1 MTRPDVVFARFVEA
15 NPAPHPE
22 ALHSERPDVDEML
35 AQMHGTMPMARPSLP
50 SPWSQKSKW
59 LVAVAVFLAVLGLAA
74 ALGWMRNPSESPIA
88 DPVETLRRD
97 AVAKAE
103 QWLEAVNT
111 GAIDDVMSM
120 STPDSATIADRRV
133 HEWVAGLA
141 AHGMPV
147 QVIGCEALVA
157 TSQDA
162 IVECQVRLTDLV
174 AVELGVTELVAPFRF
189 LGGLLAWQPYTGG
202 NISQVNAAYSSYL
215 RQYHQAEYEIACAPL
230 AYEPGSVIQDNGL
243 ALTGSCADLAAPLA
257 SDVAQWI
264 REDRAG
270 P

>member
-1 MTRPDVVFARFVEA
+1 VTRPDVVFARFVQA

-22 ALHSERPDVDEML
+22 VLHRERPDVDEML
-35 AQMHGTMPMARPSLP
+35 AQLHGTMPMARPVLT
-50 SPWSQKSKW
+50 SPWSQTSRW
-59 LVAVAVFLAVLGLAA
+59 LAAAAVFLAVLGLAA
-74 ALGWMRNPSESPIA
+74 ALSWMTNPAQPPIA
-88 DPVETLRRD
+88 DPVETLRED
-97 AVAKAE
+97 AATKAE

-147 QVIGCEALVA
+147 QVIGCEALEA
-157 TSQDA
+157 TSQGA
-162 IVECQVRLTDLV
+162 IVECQVHLTDAV
-174 AVELGVTELVAPFRF
+174 AVELGVTELIAPFRYSN
-189 LGGLLAWQPYTGG
+189 GLLAWQPYTGG

-215 RQYHQAEYEIACAPL
+215 RQYHQARFEIACAPI
-230 AYEPGSVIQDNGL
+230 AYEPGSVVQDQGL
-243 ALTGSCADLAAPLA
+243 ALTGSCAELAAPLA

-264 REDRAG
+264 REDRPG